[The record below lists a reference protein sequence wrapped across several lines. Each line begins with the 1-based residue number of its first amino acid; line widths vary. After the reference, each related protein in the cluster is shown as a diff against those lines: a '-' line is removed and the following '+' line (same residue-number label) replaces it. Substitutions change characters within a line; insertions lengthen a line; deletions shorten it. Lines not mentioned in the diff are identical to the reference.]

1 MVEIGRRREKTR
13 NMKEAEFSI
22 RRHMVDERSEDG
34 RLLKVQ
40 SLSARLQLLDRLLC
54 LTRNC

>member
-1 MVEIGRRREKTR
+1 
-13 NMKEAEFSI
+13 MKEAEFSI

-40 SLSARLQLLDRLLC
+40 SLLVSARLQLLHRLLC
-54 LTRNC
+54 LTRDC